1 MSIDAIRATTAQ
13 VRDQLVAAHQD
24 VRIAREQLAD
34 AVRTLT
40 DLSRNH
46 SESLIPPEHRRA
58 DEQLAGC
65 LDLLAGSI
73 DCVDRFVAGL

>member
-1 MSIDAIRATTAQ
+1 MSIEAIRATTAQ
-13 VRDQLVAAHQD
+13 VRDQLVAAHHD
-24 VRIAREQLAD
+24 VTTARGRLAD
-34 AVRTLT
+34 ALATLV

-46 SESLIPPEHRRA
+46 SESLVPPEHRRA

-65 LDLLAGSI
+65 LDALAGTI

>member
-1 MSIDAIRATTAQ
+1 MSIEAIRATTAQ

-24 VRIAREQLAD
+24 VRIARERLAD
-34 AVRTLT
+34 AVRTLA

-46 SESLIPPEHRRA
+46 SESLIPPEHRAA

-73 DCVDRFVAGL
+73 DCVDRFAAGL

>member
-1 MSIDAIRATTAQ
+1 VSIEAIRATTAQ
-13 VRDQLVAAHQD
+13 VRDQLVAAHHD
-24 VRIAREQLAD
+24 VTTAREQLAEARD
-34 AVRTLT
+34 TLA

-65 LDLLAGSI
+65 LDLLVGTI
-73 DCVDRFVAGL
+73 DCVDRFAAGL

>member
-1 MSIDAIRATTAQ
+1 MSIEAIRATTAQ
-13 VRDQLVAAHQD
+13 VRDQLVAAHHD
-24 VRIAREQLAD
+24 VTTAREQLSD
-34 AVRTLT
+34 AMRTLD

-46 SESLIPPEHRRA
+46 SESLVPPQHRRA

-65 LDLLAGSI
+65 LEMLAGTI